1 MAVLDTPMDM
11 NHLRHISPGR
21 SRLLRTT
28 ILCAVVV
35 TTLCS
40 SQANTLMTP
49 AQNQLPEVAWNL
61 PSAEENQ
68 GINAVLATYTSSV
81 SDGNSQRFESQLLD
95 LKIPFAGVWGDMAAS
110 TNLTTIQDYAGFKKS
125 IFESGKKFKQRFSNI
140 KIEQIGAVAQV
151 SLDYETALKESSY
164 DGKGWKVMHLL
175 KVEGHWKIAS
185 EFFTG
190 YPPR

>member
-1 MAVLDTPMDM
+1 MA
-11 NHLRHISPGR
+11 HLRHISAS
-21 SRLLRTT
+21 SRLVRKTL
-28 ILCAVVV
+28 LCALFI

-49 AQNQLPEVAWNL
+49 AQNQPPEAAWNS
-61 PSAEENQ
+61 PSAQENQ
-68 GINAVLATYTSSV
+68 SINALLTTYTSSV

-95 LKIPFAGVWGDMAAS
+95 LKIPFAGVWGNMAAS
-110 TNLTTIQDYAGFKKS
+110 ANLATVQDYAGFKKS

-140 KIEQIGAVAQV
+140 KIEQMGPVAQV

-175 KVEGHWKIAS
+175 KVDGQWKIAS

-190 YPPR
+190 YAPR